1 MKKKESNKRHILLR
15 YSLVIAGMLLFASL
29 IVYNMF
35 KTSVV
40 MAHQWNAKADKVL
53 NSFDTLPP
61 ERGKILADNGTVL
74 AANLTFYTARI
85 DWTAAGIN
93 VDTLKA
99 YLPAL
104 ADSLA
109 AFDPSKT
116 AEQWSDELLKQAT
129 AKKKSTYYRLQR
141 DLTHAQFLRLKS
153 FPWLNKKKNK
163 NGFYYEP
170 SDKRVKPYGAM
181 ASRSI
186 GFVGKDSLSA
196 FNHGRAGLEKAL
208 DTLLFGKPGVKG
220 YVQLTNNIVSWESK
234 AAVKGYDIT
243 TTINVEL
250 QDIVEAEL
258 YKMCHETDAEWGC
271 CILMEVA
278 TGEIKAISNLEWN
291 SKAGD
296 FVEGVNHAVLGY
308 EPGSVMKPISMM
320 VALEEG
326 VVGDINT
333 PIPTGSSFMYYG
345 KPINDP
351 HGGASL
357 TPRQIIETSSNVGM
371 SRITIKRYGDNP
383 GGWRER
389 LEQMG
394 FFEPFH
400 TGIAGEMPPQ
410 VPKIGKS
417 AADHV
422 ALTRMCYG
430 YTTLIPPMYTMAM
443 YNAIANN
450 GKFVRPHLVKKLS
463 REGEPDSIIPVTYI
477 RDQVCS
483 PENAEKLRIMLHDVV
498 WGNRGTAR
506 KWIQDDDVEIA
517 GKTGTAYVNKN
528 GQYGTQKR
536 LAFCGFFPYEQPKY
550 TCMVLMLGAN
560 VGAAASSG
568 MVLKNVAKKMYAR
581 GWLGFDNNYAHSD
594 EVTDAKK
601 EEKSSPAS
609 QPTFYATT
617 SSTRNAQVKKRI
629 GVRNSKVI
637 KMPKAVKSGVPDVR
651 GFSLREAIDRLESAG
666 LNVRFSGTG
675 YVASQ
680 SLAPGSSFNRGTAI
694 NLVLRN

>member
-1 MKKKESNKRHILLR
+1 
-15 YSLVIAGMLLFASL
+15 MLLMSSL
-29 IVYNMF
+29 IVYNML
-35 KTSVV
+35 KTSV
-40 MAHQWNAKADKVL
+40 AQAGQWNSKADKIL

-85 DWTAAGIN
+85 DWTAAGISI
-93 VDTLKA
+93 DTLKY

-116 AEQWSDELLKQAT
+116 AEQWSAELLAAAT
-129 AKKKSTYYRLQR
+129 AKKKSTFYRLQR

-170 SDKRVKPYGAM
+170 SDRRVKPYGAM

-186 GFVGKDSLSA
+186 GFVGKDSTTS

-208 DTLLFGKPGVKG
+208 DTLLFGKPGLKG
-220 YVQLTNNIVSWESK
+220 YVQLTSNIVSWESK

-250 QDIVEAEL
+250 QDIVEGEL
-258 YKMCHETDAEWGC
+258 YRMCHETDAVWGT
-271 CILMEVA
+271 CILMEVK

-291 SKAGD
+291 DNYGD
-296 FVEGVNHAVLGY
+296 YVEGVNHAVLGY

-333 PIPTGSSFMYYG
+333 AIPTGTSFMYYG

-351 HGGASL
+351 HGGAAL

-371 SRITIKRYGDNP
+371 SKITIKRFGDNP
-383 GGWRER
+383 GGWREK

-394 FFEPFH
+394 FFEPYH

-410 VPKIGKS
+410 VPKIGNS
-417 AADHV
+417 SADHV

-430 YTTLIPPMYTMAM
+430 YTTLIPPMYTLAM
-443 YNAIANN
+443 YNAIAND
-450 GKFVRPHLVKKLS
+450 GKLVRPHLVKKLS
-463 REGEPDSIIPVTYI
+463 REGEPDSIIPISYI
-477 RDQVCS
+477 REQVCS
-483 PENAEKLRIMLHDVV
+483 PENAQKLRIMLHDVV

-506 KWIQDDDVEIA
+506 KWVQDPDVEIA

-536 LAFCGFFPYEQPKY
+536 LAFCGFFPYENPKY
-550 TCMVLMLGAN
+550 SCMVLMLGAN
-560 VGAAASSG
+560 VGAGASSG
-568 MVLKNVAKKMYAR
+568 MVLRSIAKKMYAR
-581 GWLGFDNNYAHSD
+581 GWLGFDNNYAHT
-594 EVTDAKK
+594 ETVTDAKK
-601 EEKSSPAS
+601 KEPKKAEVSA
-609 QPTFYATT
+609 PTFFATANP
-617 SSTRNAQVKKRI
+617 SRNVRVKKSI
-629 GVRNSKVI
+629 GASRSKVI
-637 KMPKAVKSGVPDVR
+637 KSPSAVKNGVPDVR
-651 GFSLREAIDRLESAG
+651 GLSLREAINRLEAAG
-666 LNVRFSGTG
+666 LNVTFTGAG
-675 YVASQ
+675 YVVNQ
-680 SLAPGSSFNRGTAI
+680 SLSPGTSFNRGTAI
-694 NLVLRN
+694 TLALRH